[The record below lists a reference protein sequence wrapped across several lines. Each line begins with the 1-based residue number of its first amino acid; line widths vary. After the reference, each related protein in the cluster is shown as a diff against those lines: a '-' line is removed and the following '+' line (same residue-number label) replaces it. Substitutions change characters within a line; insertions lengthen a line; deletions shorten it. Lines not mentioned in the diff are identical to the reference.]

1 MHVVYATVKSSVHK
15 AFLLFFAVLGLG
27 EIAVQTVAYVSL
39 MAAGRWGFSDVPFL
53 IQTWF
58 YGLDYHSIFST
69 LHIDGAWP
77 AVHVTLLAYVGSK
90 IPETKD
96 SELKVI

>member
-1 MHVVYATVKSSVHK
+1 MHVVHANLKPSVHR

-39 MAAGRWGFSDVPFL
+39 MAAGHWSFSDAPFL

-58 YGLDYHSIFST
+58 YGLDYHSIFGT

-77 AVHVTLLAYVGSK
+77 AVLITLLAYVGSK
-90 IPETKD
+90 IRETKD
-96 SELKVI
+96 SDLRVI